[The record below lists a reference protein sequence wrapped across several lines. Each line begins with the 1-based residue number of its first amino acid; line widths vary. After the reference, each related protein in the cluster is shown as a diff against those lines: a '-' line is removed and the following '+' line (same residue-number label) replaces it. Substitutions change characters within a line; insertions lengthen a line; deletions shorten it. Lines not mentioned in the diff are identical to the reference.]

1 MTRMAWALSQEAFRP
16 VGEKST
22 GIEWKCHIVRAM
34 RGMCTCREH
43 GDCEGGPG
51 RHQGEEVH

>member
-1 MTRMAWALSQEAFRP
+1 MAWALSQEAFRP

-51 RHQGEEVH
+51 RHHGEEVH